1 MHHFQSSFNS
11 CLMTISQGIARIAA
25 PSTFHVAKV
34 DWEIPVKSKDD
45 HLKALVRIDW
55 ISTKAIAFRWIY
67 VPCCHQL
74 GTDLLFSSENS
85 LDILSLIP
93 SSLSCYQYHHR
104 NTVTDTII
112 VILSLISLSMS
123 LISSSVYCHR
133 YHHRYL
139 VIDTIIVI
147 LLSISSSI

>member
-55 ISTKAIAFRWIY
+55 ISTKAIAFR
-67 VPCCHQL
+67 
-74 GTDLLFSSENS
+74 
-85 LDILSLIP
+85 
-93 SSLSCYQYHHR
+93 
-104 NTVTDTII
+104 
-112 VILSLISLSMS
+112 
-123 LISSSVYCHR
+123 
-133 YHHRYL
+133 
-139 VIDTIIVI
+139 
-147 LLSISSSI
+147 